1 MQTGA
6 AADAGRAPR
15 RRSAATARR
24 RSAATARRRLV
35 VGVLL
40 PLALVACTPGDD
52 ASPATPAAPA
62 TTRSGEASDAGRTS
76 GAGDPSGAGDAQ
88 DPAEGSEGAAETV
101 VARVPVG
108 PATVEVAVP
117 PLPPGAPSGSG
128 PAAAVTA
135 GDEGASDV
143 TLALADGP
151 ARISVEGG
159 SLVRH
164 ADGTL
169 TVLDD
174 AGTPVGGLGA
184 PRVIAPHADGP
195 GTGAP
200 VASGTDGPGGPGSP
214 GGGTDR
220 DDEASDGTDRDDEAS
235 DGTDRDDPA
244 GGRTSHDDDADAGT
258 NGDGGRGDDPS
269 ATPRVRTALVDAR
282 HAEVTLVPA
291 AGTPS
296 AWDVVVPLGTRALRS
311 TDWGE
316 REGGRSLAVDPTAWA
331 RTAGQAG
338 RELVWAQVVAAEPE
352 ADSPTMRDQL
362 VCHAVGAPDKA
373 TWNLEPWR
381 PDVGLLDTMAARCN
395 PT

>member
-6 AADAGRAPR
+6 AVDAGRAPR

-24 RSAATARRRLV
+24 RSAATTRRRLV

-52 ASPATPAAPA
+52 ASPVAPAPA
-62 TTRSGEASDAGRTS
+62 TTRSDEASDAGRTS
-76 GAGDPSGAGDAQ
+76 GAGDPSGAQ
-88 DPAEGSEGAAETV
+88 DPAEGAEGAAKTGV
-101 VARVPVG
+101 VRVPVG

-143 TLALADGP
+143 TLVLADGP

-200 VASGTDGPGGPGSP
+200 VASGTDGPGDV
-214 GGGTDR
+214 TDR
-220 DDEASDGTDRDDEAS
+220 DDDASDGTDRDD
-235 DGTDRDDPA
+235 G
-244 GGRTSHDDDADAGT
+244 ADAGA
-258 NGDGGRGDDPS
+258 NGDGGPEDDPS
-269 ATPRVRTALVDAR
+269 ATPSVRTALVDAR
-282 HAEVTLVPA
+282 HAEVTLVPT

-296 AWDVVVPLGTRALRS
+296 AWDVVVPLGTQALRS
-311 TDWGE
+311 TGWGE

-362 VCHAVGAPDKA
+362 VCHAVGAPGKA

>member
-1 MQTGA
+1 
-6 AADAGRAPR
+6 
-15 RRSAATARR
+15 
-24 RSAATARRRLV
+24 
-35 VGVLL
+35 
-40 PLALVACTPGDD
+40 
-52 ASPATPAAPA
+52 
-62 TTRSGEASDAGRTS
+62 
-76 GAGDPSGAGDAQ
+76 
-88 DPAEGSEGAAETV
+88 EGAAETV

-143 TLALADGP
+143 TLVLADGP

-174 AGTPVGGLGA
+174 AGTRTGLAGAGTPVGGRGA
-184 PRVIAPHADGP
+184 PRVTAPRADGP

-220 DDEASDGTDRDDEAS
+220 DDEASDGTDRDD
-235 DGTDRDDPA
+235 PA

-258 NGDGGRGDDPS
+258 
-269 ATPRVRTALVDAR
+269 
-282 HAEVTLVPA
+282 
-291 AGTPS
+291 
-296 AWDVVVPLGTRALRS
+296 
-311 TDWGE
+311 
-316 REGGRSLAVDPTAWA
+316 
-331 RTAGQAG
+331 
-338 RELVWAQVVAAEPE
+338 
-352 ADSPTMRDQL
+352 
-362 VCHAVGAPDKA
+362 
-373 TWNLEPWR
+373 
-381 PDVGLLDTMAARCN
+381 
-395 PT
+395 